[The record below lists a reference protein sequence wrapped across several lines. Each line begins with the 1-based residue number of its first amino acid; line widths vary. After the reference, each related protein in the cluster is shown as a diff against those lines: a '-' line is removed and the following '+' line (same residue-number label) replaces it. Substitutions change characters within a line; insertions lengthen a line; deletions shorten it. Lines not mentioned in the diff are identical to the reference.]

1 MLSKLLQTANL
12 FHLLFI
18 IDSALAAIKRSTGCP
33 YCGGPLHQS
42 NYTRQPRGG
51 PAGLPEKYCLRRSL
65 CCGREG
71 CRRRSMPESCL
82 FMGRRV
88 YWRCVVLIA
97 ISLVQQRSE
106 SQSIGQLSRLIGVSR
121 RTLLRWFDYF
131 TQVFGQSSEWLRIRG
146 FLPATVSN
154 DSLPVNFLEYC
165 ITQSQDALSGLVMCC
180 RLLGRGS

>member
-12 FHLLFI
+12 FHLLFL
-18 IDSALAAIKRSTGCP
+18 IDSELAVIKRSAHCP

-42 NYTRQPRGG
+42 NYMRQPRGG
-51 PAGLPEKYCLRRSL
+51 PVGLPEEYCLRRSL
-65 CCGREG
+65 CCSRDG

-97 ISLVQQRSE
+97 TALMQRRTASV
-106 SQSIGQLSRLIGVSR
+106 SIGQLSRLIGVSR
-121 RTLLRWFDYF
+121 RTILRWFDYF

-154 DSLPVNFLEYC
+154 DCLPVNFLEYC

>member
-12 FHLLFI
+12 FHLLFF
-18 IDSALAAIKRSTGCP
+18 IDSELAAIKRSAGCP
-33 YCGGPLHQS
+33 HCNGSLHQA
-42 NYTRQPRGG
+42 NYMRQPRGG
-51 PAGLPEKYCLRRSL
+51 PAGLPEEYCLRWSL

-97 ISLVQQRSE
+97 TALVQHRSE
-106 SQSIGQLSRLIGVSR
+106 SQSVGQLSKLLSISR
-121 RTLLRWFDYF
+121 KTIKRWFAYF
-131 TQVFGQSSEWLRIRG
+131 TEVFGYSSEWLRVRG

-154 DSLPVNFLEYC
+154 DCLPVNFMEYC
-165 ITQSQDALSGLVMCC
+165 IMQSQDALSGLVLCC
-180 RLLGRGS
+180 RLLGRGG